1 MLSML
6 TARYFFLFSNESYH
20 KIVVRSIANTVEKNI
35 KNKEKEKNLLKT

>member
-20 KIVVRSIANTVEKNI
+20 KIFVRSIANTVEKNI
-35 KNKEKEKNLLKT
+35 KNKEKEKNQLKT